1 MIVGK
6 HDGPAYGL
14 LSYGEDDNALLL
26 RCEETAACISKAH
39 IHSFFAEF

>member
-1 MIVGK
+1 MTQNSPGIAKPSMIVGK

-26 RCEETAACISKAH
+26 RCEETTTCI
-39 IHSFFAEF
+39 